1 MARMV
6 TGSVADRVAPTE
18 MASTQVMFKPSMGIR
33 VYSHRMTPMTMADRK
48 VPAKAKVRMV
58 PMFRKKLLWCSS

>member
-18 MASTQVMFKPSMGIR
+18 MASIHDRSSPSSGIR
-33 VYSHRMTPMTMADRK
+33 VYSHRIPPMTTADMK
-48 VPAKAKVRMV
+48 VPAKAKVKMV
-58 PMFRKKLLWCSS
+58 PMFRKKLAWWSS